1 MPPGRRDDEGAIP
14 RVLRPAVAS
23 GASPCGSST
32 KRPSVVAR
40 CPHQGVATPAMAGMT
55 EVVWSA
61 TTPDGDAIARVWND
75 AQCVMSGLARGD
87 SIRAGMW
94 PLQLSYGDACAD
106 AVRLIPRPPGLGRT
120 GRATGRATGISGVS
134 AALRTPV
141 TSAPPAPRLRW
152 RQPCRSE
159 GADAR
164 GEGGTT
170 AAPGVQPYSWN
181 ESGSEGDKPEGGG
194 PRIEPNRTSG
204 EGRRGDRE
212 KSGAKRICEIG
223 GE

>member
-120 GRATGRATGISGVS
+120 GRATGRATGISEGRAGRRLHRGYSPTVGMK
-134 AALRTPV
+134 A
-141 TSAPPAPRLRW
+141 APRATSLK
-152 RQPCRSE
+152 E
-159 GADAR
+159 ADRELNLIERAGR
-164 GEGGTT
+164 
-170 AAPGVQPYSWN
+170 
-181 ESGSEGDKPEGGG
+181 GGG
-194 PRIEPNRTSG
+194 
-204 EGRRGDRE
+204 
-212 KSGAKRICEIG
+212 EIG
-223 GE
+223 RKAEQSGFAKLAENE